1 MNYNR
6 KRGEDTEQEA
16 VISWANWHMQQYPEL
31 KWLYHIPNGGK
42 RSKAEAARFKMQGVK
57 AGVSD
62 LHLPTARGGYFG
74 LYIEMKYGKN
84 KPTESQFEFMDDMR
98 QQGYKTVVAYGA
110 EEAITALQ
118 EYLQQPKTQIA

>member
-16 VISWANWHMQQYPEL
+16 VISWANWNMQQYPEL

-42 RSKAEAARFKMQGVK
+42 RNKAEATRFKMQGVK

-62 LHLPTARGGYFG
+62 LHLPAARGGYFG

-84 KPTESQFEFMDDMR
+84 KPTENQIEFMNDMR
-98 QQGYKTVVAYGA
+98 QQGYKAIVAYGA
-110 EEAITALQ
+110 EEAITALR